1 MRQGLQVVPGLHV
14 DDAVQV
20 VLRWRA
26 KDACT
31 EERERQFFFFTTW
44 LKIGPFSARPGI
56 TRQKLNQVKN
66 SKKCI
71 CTACKNALKNNQ
83 TKIREDANVADRPAN
98 TKTTLGSTNSVNVL

>member
-31 EERERQFFFFTTW
+31 EERERQFFF
-44 LKIGPFSARPGI
+44 LPHG
-56 TRQKLNQVKN
+56 
-66 SKKCI
+66 
-71 CTACKNALKNNQ
+71 
-83 TKIREDANVADRPAN
+83 
-98 TKTTLGSTNSVNVL
+98 